1 MHSGNHGNLQQ
12 TNVPDYQTVHNDF
25 VELPRSGT
33 KDADVDWASPS
44 VSTKPSTSRHRHPSS
59 RTTRPA
65 ADDVPSHQTIPTA
78 HVTPTTPVEPKHHSR
93 DSLHK
98 RTSHVSSPEPD
109 LGKHRGKVVADIPE
123 NKHSKENNDKRVIDF
138 DETCKDF
145 KMPNLEHTMNM
156 TSHFT
161 VLPAEQTFNKSR
173 FEQPAD
179 LSNHLPPNTGPNQS
193 KHSSYANQAVSYHAN
208 HQQQPMPAAFPQ
220 QQRLYDPSSYA
231 FPSANTSA
239 RTSYLSLPNALGDRS
254 PPTQKQL
261 RRTFPTAPPITL
273 APGGLQLSPESN
285 VPPVHPA
292 GGFSQH
298 GLSQENM
305 AGVPG
310 FKVYSGQSSPQYPS
324 SNNGLNNDPGGGTLW
339 SRSRT
344 LSSRRRTTSS
354 TICGPV
360 AAPVPLSA
368 FTQRPQQQYTV
379 QTLAF
384 IIIMFMFT
392 SWDSSERDQSC
403 GKHQY
408 AFASDTRHWDKGR
421 DLKPDLGRLEARHS
435 SVEVLKH
442 TFRMND
448 LLIQNDF
455 EYFRQKQQLAQ
466 FQRQSR
472 EQDIRLRTTL
482 RRTPGEEDAFNLK
495 LQEYEYENASLKA
508 QLAEAT
514 AAKDAEIEA
523 LNKKLGETEYE
534 MQQLQEAVKQ
544 SSQEER
550 HEVTRLQ
557 NKLKDR
563 DKMVG
568 DLKKKMKHA
577 MEKYDKYK
585 KRVESLERYLG
596 DLPTQEEAKKRA
608 DQISFCSRVF
618 TSKEEVSQL
627 RERVVD
633 LEDKLSLTRKDNKQS
648 TCMEKEILWN
658 GITDLASPIP
668 SQDAAVDSLEQKEQ
682 ELVSIVA
689 SLQKEL
695 ARWRDR
701 GKQEERDAASQEDME
716 ELKFEN
722 DRLREDCD
730 RAKKLLESK
739 HKKMKALQLQH
750 QTDQERLEERVA
762 QEEGVVTALREEIRG
777 KDEAT
782 RKLRDSMKELASQNQ
797 DLLEQTLT
805 LQEQLQDTSI
815 ILFMS
820 DCCPIFQLASQN
832 QDLLEQTLT
841 LQEQLQELQRLN
853 SAENTKLSQRLYR
866 ELGVCQSEL
875 QALVQVLMQRA
886 EGKEPNMSILL
897 GLKEPSTPPDDDQ
910 QGQNGHNLKT
920 KLAQIRELRKEVDH
934 LRSLIS
940 NKYAEDMGDNCIMQG
955 SGSEFL
961 LRPYPCPITWHLL
974 LYDPRN
980 INIHELALFGMTPF
994 LTWAAKGR
1002 HPPRRRLRRRP
1013 VTSPLTRWG
1022 GRAGQSHRVNTFPV
1036 LGGIRAQP
1044 PAHASA
1050 PPTPAAA
1057 CIAKVLFPRRRHATR
1072 DRGCALIPTW
1082 QLPDATFLGPFATFA
1097 SLQTSPNLGTMI
1109 LHQVLLYLVHTFSA
1123 IRTWLAS
1130 LYHGL
1135 KKPLSFKH
1143 RKRNVHRIKSDSKA
1157 LSKLPMHVGLVV
1169 VEEDFRYGD
1178 LASLVVWCAAMGIS
1192 YISLYDSQGILKR
1205 NNTSLWQEIMK
1216 QQQELLGE
1224 ESNKYNIELVRGNR
1238 TATQLT

>member
-59 RTTRPA
+59 RTNRTA
-65 ADDVPSHQTIPTA
+65 AEDVPSHQTIPTA
-78 HVTPTTPVEPKHHSR
+78 HVTPTTPVEPKHHTR

-109 LGKHRGKVVADIPE
+109 LAKHRGKVVADVPE
-123 NKHSKENNDKRVIDF
+123 NKENNDKRVIDF

-179 LSNHLPPNTGPNQS
+179 LSNNHLPHSTGPNQL
-193 KHSSYANQAVSYHAN
+193 KHSSYANQAVGYHGN
-208 HQQQPMPAAFPQ
+208 HQQQPMTAAFPQ

-254 PPTQKQL
+254 PPNPEATSSYI
-261 RRTFPTAPPITL
+261 PNSAPYHSSSNLQVPNL
-273 APGGLQLSPESN
+273 YVQPGGLQLSPESN

-292 GGFSQH
+292 SGFSQH
-298 GLSQENM
+298 GLPQENM

-310 FKVYSGQSSPQYPS
+310 FKAPDLTQWQQVQQLQLNQHLEHLEQQKRELLQQQQVYSSQSSPQYPS
-324 SNNGLNNDPGGGTLW
+324 SNNGLNNDPGRWDALVKVKDAI
-339 SRSRT
+339 
-344 LSSRRRTTSS
+344 LKEKDN
-354 TICGPV
+354 
-360 AAPVPLSA
+360 
-368 FTQRPQQQYTV
+368 
-379 QTLAF
+379 
-384 IIIMFMFT
+384 IIY
-392 SWDSSERDQSC
+392 
-403 GKHQY
+403 K
-408 AFASDTRHWDKGR
+408 
-421 DLKPDLGRLEARHS
+421 
-435 SVEVLKH
+435 
-442 TFRMND
+442 
-448 LLIQNDF
+448 
-455 EYFRQKQQLAQ
+455 QKQQLAQ

-608 DQISFCSRVF
+608 DQLQ

-633 LEDKLSLTRKDNKQS
+633 LEDKLSLTRKDNKQ
-648 TCMEKEILWN
+648 K
-658 GITDLASPIP
+658 
-668 SQDAAVDSLEQKEQ
+668 DAAVDSLEQKEQ

-701 GKQEERDAASQEDME
+701 GKQEERDAASQEDVE

-739 HKKMKALQLQH
+739 HKKMKALQSQH
-750 QTDQERLEERVA
+750 QTDQERLEERIA

-797 DLLEQTLT
+797 DLLAM
-805 LQEQLQDTSI
+805 
-815 ILFMS
+815 LFS
-820 DCCPIFQLASQN
+820 GS
-832 QDLLEQTLT
+832 
-841 LQEQLQELQRLN
+841 
-853 SAENTKLSQRLYR
+853 
-866 ELGVCQSEL
+866 
-875 QALVQVLMQRA
+875 
-886 EGKEPNMSILL
+886 
-897 GLKEPSTPPDDDQ
+897 
-910 QGQNGHNLKT
+910 
-920 KLAQIRELRKEVDH
+920 H
-934 LRSLIS
+934 LR
-940 NKYAEDMGDNCIMQG
+940 
-955 SGSEFL
+955 
-961 LRPYPCPITWHLL
+961 
-974 LYDPRN
+974 
-980 INIHELALFGMTPF
+980 
-994 LTWAAKGR
+994 
-1002 HPPRRRLRRRP
+1002 
-1013 VTSPLTRWG
+1013 
-1022 GRAGQSHRVNTFPV
+1022 
-1036 LGGIRAQP
+1036 
-1044 PAHASA
+1044 
-1050 PPTPAAA
+1050 
-1057 CIAKVLFPRRRHATR
+1057 
-1072 DRGCALIPTW
+1072 
-1082 QLPDATFLGPFATFA
+1082 
-1097 SLQTSPNLGTMI
+1097 
-1109 LHQVLLYLVHTFSA
+1109 
-1123 IRTWLAS
+1123 IRT
-1130 LYHGL
+1130 
-1135 KKPLSFKH
+1135 
-1143 RKRNVHRIKSDSKA
+1143 
-1157 LSKLPMHVGLVV
+1157 
-1169 VEEDFRYGD
+1169 
-1178 LASLVVWCAAMGIS
+1178 
-1192 YISLYDSQGILKR
+1192 
-1205 NNTSLWQEIMK
+1205 
-1216 QQQELLGE
+1216 
-1224 ESNKYNIELVRGNR
+1224 
-1238 TATQLT
+1238 